1 MSLKITELKRVF
13 KYKNET
19 LKDPNSL
26 LTPMEVLDFYSDH
39 HPELVNAKIESP
51 ITNDDQ
57 IEFTFS
63 VNFKEKG

>member
-26 LTPMEVLDFYSDH
+26 LTPTEVLDFYSDTY
-39 HPELVNAKIESP
+39 PELVNAKIETP
-51 ITNDDQ
+51 ITNEDET
-57 IEFTFS
+57 EFTFS